1 MQSSSESSMTT
12 LQSTPSFVG
21 TLEVGS
27 SFESAGRTITETDI
41 VNFACLSGDF
51 NRLHVDHEYAK
62 GTPFGQRI
70 AHGLL
75 VLSVLSGLTT
85 QSSGYRQL
93 EPYVVALLDINCRFP
108 KPTFIG
114 DTIFVRVTV
123 AEKIENYRPGKDK
136 VVFRREAI
144 NQRGEVVVQADFVM
158 MMLPMRGCT

>member
-1 MQSSSESSMTT
+1 MHSALSSGHPPLPAASAP
-12 LQSTPSFVG
+12 QA
-21 TLEVGS
+21 LEVGH
-27 SFESAGRTITETDI
+27 SFQSAGRTITESDI

-51 NRLHVDHEYAK
+51 NRLHVDREYAS

-93 EPYVVALLDINCRFP
+93 EPHVLALIDINCRFP

-114 DTIFVRVTV
+114 DTIVVRVTV
-123 AEKIENYRPGKDK
+123 AEKTAQYRPGKDK

-144 NQRGEVVVQADFVM
+144 NQRGEVVVRADFA
-158 MMLPMRGCT
+158 MLMRPMETNA